1 MVYALAKGPHMDIRS
16 MITPERVL
24 MRLKGNS
31 KRDVLVELADAAAS
45 SGHVSDVASLRNA
58 ILEREAIMSTGIGLS
73 IAIPHAK
80 IREVSQFVLAVG
92 RKHEGIDY
100 DSLDGVPV
108 KIIIMIAAPEGE
120 QNKYLRILAKVT
132 QVLRDDSARAKILSA
147 ETPEEIIRLFQE

>member
-1 MVYALAKGPHMDIRS
+1 MDIRS
-16 MITPERVL
+16 MMTSERIV
-24 MRLKGNS
+24 MRLKGNT
-31 KRDVLVELADAAAS
+31 KKDVLVELVDAAAS
-45 SGHVSDVASLRNA
+45 SGHVSNIEALKTA

-92 RKHEGIDY
+92 RKPEGIDY

-132 QVLRDDSARAKILSA
+132 QVLRDDGARAKILA
-147 ETPEEIIRLFQE
+147 ADTPEEIIRLFQD

>member
-1 MVYALAKGPHMDIRS
+1 MDIRS
-16 MITPERVL
+16 MMTPERIV

-31 KRDVLVELADAAAS
+31 KRDVLVELADAAAT
-45 SGHVSDVASLRNA
+45 SGQVSDVAALRNA

-92 RKHEGIDY
+92 RKPEGIDY

-132 QVLRDDSARAKILSA
+132 QVLRDDGARAKILAA
-147 ETPEEIIRLFQE
+147 ETPDEIIRLFQD

>member
-1 MVYALAKGPHMDIRS
+1 MDIRS
-16 MITPERVL
+16 MMTPERIV
-24 MRLKGNS
+24 MRLKGNT
-31 KRDVLVELADAAAS
+31 KKDVLVELADAAAS
-45 SGHVSDVASLRNA
+45 SGHVSNIEALKSA

-80 IREVSQFVLAVG
+80 IREVSHFVLAVG

-120 QNKYLRILAKVT
+120 QNRYLRILAKVT
-132 QVLRDDSARAKILSA
+132 QVLRDDGARAKILAA
-147 ETPEEIIRLFQE
+147 ESPEEIIRLFQD